1 MKSIGEPDKVWVNI
15 LNSMVEPAEELVS
28 GPPVPVELDGP
39 LSPRQR
45 FSAPGRKSSGPT
57 AGCDDWLPLCSVPPC
72 PVACPKKPRERLQQ
86 K

>member
-1 MKSIGEPDKVWVNI
+1 MKSIGKPDKVGVNI

-28 GPPVPVELDGP
+28 GPHVPVELDGP

-57 AGCDDWLPLCSVPPC
+57 AGCDD
-72 PVACPKKPRERLQQ
+72 
-86 K
+86 